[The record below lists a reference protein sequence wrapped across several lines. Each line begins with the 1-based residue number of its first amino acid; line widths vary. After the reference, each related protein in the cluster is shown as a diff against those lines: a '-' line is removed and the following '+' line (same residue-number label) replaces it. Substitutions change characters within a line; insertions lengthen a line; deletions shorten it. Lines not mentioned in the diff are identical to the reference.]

1 MTPTLSV
8 RKYVTYVEDVR
19 EEGARPLQK
28 ALLRVAAGVV
38 IRNPW
43 AGQGYVEDLW
53 PGINAVAPI
62 LARELTRRVL
72 AAAGGPDAVLGFGK
86 AAIVGEAGEIEH
98 GAALL
103 HGPHF
108 GPYYRKAVSGS
119 SMVTFSEVR
128 GGPGTHV
135 TIPTLHKTA
144 TATRDFYQAF
154 EVAVPD
160 APHAD
165 EIVILLGGVTGPRP
179 HPRSGDK
186 TTDPAV
192 DLTVEE

>member
-1 MTPTLSV
+1 MIALTV
-8 RKYVTYVEDVR
+8 RKYLTYAEEVR
-19 EEGARPLQK
+19 EEGGRRLEKP
-28 ALLRVAAGVV
+28 LLRVAAGAV

-53 PGINAVAPI
+53 PGINAVAPV
-62 LARELTRRVL
+62 LARELTSRVL
-72 AAAGGPDAVLGFGK
+72 AAAGGPEAVLGFGK

-108 GPYYRKAVSGS
+108 GPFYRKAVGGTSL
-119 SMVTFSEVR
+119 VTFSEIR
-128 GGPGTHV
+128 GGPGTPI

-144 TATRDFYQAF
+144 TYTRDFYQAF

-165 EIVILLGGVTGPRP
+165 EIVILLGAVTGPRP

-186 TTDPAV
+186 TTDPPV
-192 DLTVEE
+192 DVEV